1 MKLGGA
7 SSPVRTPAS
16 QAPAAEAST
25 PKLVIKSVNKHEED
39 SGPSKSSSSSGGSQD
54 DQPGSP
60 EIAKFS
66 ALITRPPRSQQKKG
80 ESPPVVPILKIKEVQ
95 SAASKQKEAKE
106 TAPGQPKA
114 KEPKD
119 VPPLKIKAPTPMP
132 AKGPSTPKAA
142 PTPKTP
148 AATPKMPEEKKSP
161 GSKKVRE
168 KKEKK
173 EKKAKEPKSAGPA
186 MPSGAGPSSMPASS
200 LDVALNPQVPAVP
213 PPIMSPP
220 IDTPKSSKKQEQSTG
235 LLTETVG
242 PIGHFVDDQG
252 NEVWICPTCGKQDDG
267 SPMIGCDTCN
277 DWYHWVCVGIQV
289 PPNDDVNWYCPR
301 CLSQHKQRGAP
312 PDKKKRGRKKK

>member
-1 MKLGGA
+1 MSGEESMESQRHQSFHSLTFTL
-7 SSPVRTPAS
+7 SHLLISPPSRCSGITRRIRKTRSVV
-16 QAPAAEAST
+16 
-25 PKLVIKSVNKHEED
+25 KVIKSVNKHEED

-106 TAPGQPKA
+106 TQPKA

-132 AKGPSTPKAA
+132 AKGLLHPRQPPRQRRQLPLPRCLRRRSHQ
-142 PTPKTP
+142 
-148 AATPKMPEEKKSP
+148 E
-161 GSKKVRE
+161 
-168 KKEKK
+168 
-173 EKKAKEPKSAGPA
+173 AKN
-186 MPSGAGPSSMPASS
+186 S

-252 NEVWICPTCGKQDDG
+252 NEFGFVQHVASRT
-267 SPMIGCDTCN
+267 M
-277 DWYHWVCVGIQV
+277 V
-289 PPNDDVNWYCPR
+289 PP
-301 CLSQHKQRGAP
+301 
-312 PDKKKRGRKKK
+312 